1 LSILTPR
8 QEASQDVST
17 DLSTQSLSPPSPR
30 RNVDPGGV
38 NVRQLPPAPQ
48 VIPALEELW
57 SSLFNHHL
65 HLEETLKSLKTDIR
79 VDGSLSDSKK
89 VSYSNASSKAVAVES
104 SPREPSHKYT
114 LTSSWAYGSQPSPS
128 HSSSA
133 TPRNMTPRNMNP
145 RNMTPRSMHADE
157 HPYFVNSYASYTQPR
172 QAQPVHVWDGRYS
185 SRAAFP
191 SGGYWT

>member
-1 LSILTPR
+1 MSILTPR

-48 VIPALEELW
+48 VIPA
-57 SSLFNHHL
+57 
-65 HLEETLKSLKTDIR
+65 LEETLKSLKTDIR

-133 TPRNMTPRNMNP
+133 TPRNMTPR
-145 RNMTPRSMHADE
+145 SMHADE